1 VTNLQTASLA
11 CMALFVTSWA
21 SLAAAPEASARP
33 TDRLSLTTTQQRTAY
48 DDLFMPPFAQTPPSG
63 FEAIVGAVVPNSI
76 ATAPVTSKAA
86 NDVPKLRPY
95 EFAMI
100 KNKLLI
106 VNPLDHKIAEVI
118 SSS

>member
-1 VTNLQTASLA
+1 
-11 CMALFVTSWA
+11 
-21 SLAAAPEASARP
+21 
-33 TDRLSLTTTQQRTAY
+33 LTITQQKRAY

-63 FEAIVGAVVPNSI
+63 FEAIVGAVVPKSI
-76 ATAPVTSKAA
+76 ATAPVTSKAV
-86 NDVPKLRPY
+86 NDVHKLQPY

-106 VNPLDHKIAEVI
+106 VNPSDHKIAEVI

>member
-1 VTNLQTASLA
+1 MTNLQRASLA
-11 CMALFVTSWA
+11 GMTLLASFWV
-21 SLAAAPEASARP
+21 SLAAAAEPPARP
-33 TDRLSLTTTQQRTAY
+33 TDRLSLTTTQQKTAY

-63 FEAIVGAVVPNSI
+63 FEAIVGVIVPKSI
-76 ATAPVTSKAA
+76 ATARVTSKAA
-86 NDVPKLRPY
+86 DDVPKLRPY
-95 EFAMI
+95 QFAMI